1 MMQSLFILQASGS
14 AGGLI
19 GSLWPLLLMFVVIFF
34 FFIRPQAKKQK
45 EQNQFLETLEKG
57 EEVVTA
63 SGFIGRINKIEG
75 PIVTLNIGEKTFVR
89 VTKPSI
95 SKEMTEAYR
104 KTVAAGGEQ
113 TVS

>member
-1 MMQSLFILQASGS
+1 MISIFFLQASTPS
-14 AGGLI
+14 LI

-45 EQNQFLETLEKG
+45 EQTKFLESLDKG

-63 SGFIGRINKIEG
+63 SGLIGRVNKIDG
-75 PIVTLNIGEKTFVR
+75 SIVTLAIGEKLFIR
-89 VTKPSI
+89 VTKGSI

-104 KTVAAGGEQ
+104 KMESASSSEST
-113 TVS
+113 S

>member
-1 MMQSLFILQASGS
+1 MISLFILQAPASN
-14 AGGLI
+14 LI

-45 EQNQFLETLEKG
+45 DQAKFLDTLDKG

-63 SGFIGRINKIEG
+63 SGMIGRINKIEG
-75 PIVTLNIGEKTFVR
+75 NIITLAIAEKTFVR
-89 VTKPSI
+89 VTKGSV

-104 KTVAAGGEQ
+104 KASTSGSEA
-113 TVS
+113 TSN

>member
-1 MMQSLFILQASGS
+1 MISLFIAQAQPSV
-14 AGGLI
+14 L

-45 EQNQFLETLEKG
+45 EQVKFLDALDKG

-63 SGFIGRINKIEG
+63 SGFIGRINRIDG
-75 PIVTLNIGEKTFVR
+75 GIVTLTIGEKTFVR
-89 VTKPSI
+89 VTKGSI

-104 KTVAAGGEQ
+104 KSGASSSET
-113 TVS
+113 TTS

>member
-1 MMQSLFILQASGS
+1 MISLFFLQAAPSR
-14 AGGLI
+14 L

-45 EQNQFLETLEKG
+45 EQVKFLESLDKG

-63 SGFIGRINKIEG
+63 SGLIGRINKIDG
-75 PIVTLNIGEKTFVR
+75 NIVTLTIAEKTFVR
-89 VTKPSI
+89 VTKGSI

-104 KTVAAGGEQ
+104 KSDS
-113 TVS
+113 VSTEGSAN